1 MNYYYFI
8 STLPM
13 LDFQRPSFEGGVEKF
28 DCMCREAMTDDE
40 FERLMS
46 VSIENPP
53 SSQIFSRIQKQYLL
67 WDTNLR
73 NAVANAAMP
82 DGGALKYL
90 HKEEDYFSETES
102 IVQTAAAKD
111 DPLERDRVIDGCR
124 FDYINGLAA
133 SAGFSFEFL
142 AAYRM
147 QLIIIEKYAALSV
160 EQGEANFELLV
171 KEILD
176 ANKNNL

>member
-90 HKEEDYFSETES
+90 HKEELTTSDFRFEVITEEENY
-102 IVQTAAAKD
+102 TD
-111 DPLERDRVIDGCR
+111 LT
-124 FDYINGLAA
+124 
-133 SAGFSFEFL
+133 
-142 AAYRM
+142 
-147 QLIIIEKYAALSV
+147 
-160 EQGEANFELLV
+160 
-171 KEILD
+171 
-176 ANKNNL
+176 